1 MGLIKGVY
9 VLALGVFLALFV
21 GLGIAAFY
29 PEPAPPPF
37 PRALEPPAAP
47 SPKGEVRPPEV
58 ESPEYRAAQEEFQRQ
73 QAAYQMVIKSYN
85 QKVFFIAFGLGL
97 AAMVVGLLMKRGLEV
112 VSSGLLLGGTL
123 TSIYGGTRYFG
134 DMDPWMR
141 FGVVAL
147 GLALLLF
154 LGFRRLTDARG
165 ADMSRS

>member
-9 VLALGVFLALFV
+9 VLALGIFLALFV

-37 PRALEPPAAP
+37 PRAMEPALLF
-47 SPKGEVRPPEV
+47 PKGEVRPSEV

-73 QAAYQMVIKSYN
+73 QEAYQLARKSYSQN
-85 QKVFFIAFGLGL
+85 VFFVAFGLGL
-97 AAMVVGLLMKRGLEV
+97 AAMVVGLLMARGLEV

-123 TSIYGGTRYFG
+123 TSLYGAARYFG

-154 LGFRRLTDARG
+154 LGFRRLTDTRG
-165 ADMSRS
+165 AGLSRS